1 MAELNI
7 QLLDNGENFIL
18 VSADTSTEIEYGQ
31 MAISIVNTDYND
43 MYSLIDDFI
52 RSNRILKLAM
62 DLQNSSNDEL
72 SAGTIKPEILN
83 MILKEL
89 YVPIYENIA
98 KEYLSDQQAVII
110 TLLIM
115 SDIRSRLTGT
125 VIDLNNP
132 DYYIPLVYSNKE
144 LHNLIT
150 QLLLREDTSSLSSL
164 IDKISSIP
172 ISSSVL
178 INNQGQA
185 LQTYTIT
192 DISDYLILDILK
204 YLNGKK
210 AVNKCACCGKL
221 FIPKYRK
228 SEKYC
233 DFNRKNNK
241 QSCKEYMK
249 RHNTNEF
256 QKMRDTARAYQSSRI
271 NNESTTKQYDDDFL
285 RNLYSDWSLD
295 LSKKY
300 SECVSKN
307 DISELK
313 KWIDDT
319 KFTAK
324 KLKEKWEKYKQA

>member
-164 IDKISSIP
+164 
-172 ISSSVL
+172 
-178 INNQGQA
+178 
-185 LQTYTIT
+185 
-192 DISDYLILDILK
+192 
-204 YLNGKK
+204 
-210 AVNKCACCGKL
+210 
-221 FIPKYRK
+221 F
-228 SEKYC
+228 
-233 DFNRKNNK
+233 
-241 QSCKEYMK
+241 
-249 RHNTNEF
+249 
-256 QKMRDTARAYQSSRI
+256 
-271 NNESTTKQYDDDFL
+271 FL
-285 RNLYSDWSLD
+285 
-295 LSKKY
+295 
-300 SECVSKN
+300 V
-307 DISELK
+307 
-313 KWIDDT
+313 
-319 KFTAK
+319 
-324 KLKEKWEKYKQA
+324 QV